1 MKHTI
6 EYRLDLRTPNGL
18 YIATEEH
25 TEIVQAINADDAM
38 QIIFDKYEG
47 TPHSVH
53 IEHVKVTEAT
63 T

>member
-6 EYRLDLRTPNGL
+6 EYRLDLRTEAGC

-25 TEIVQAINADDAM
+25 TETVNAINADDAK
-38 QIIFDKYEG
+38 QIIFDEFEG

-53 IEHVKVTEAT
+53 IEHIKVTEA
-63 T
+63 